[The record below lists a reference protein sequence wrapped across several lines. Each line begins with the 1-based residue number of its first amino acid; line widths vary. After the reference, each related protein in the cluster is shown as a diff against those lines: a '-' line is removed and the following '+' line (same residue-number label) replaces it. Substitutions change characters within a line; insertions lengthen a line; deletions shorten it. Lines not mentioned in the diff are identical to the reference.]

1 MEAATIQKMLTMY
14 LVFCK
19 AWTGKFYLLWRVA
32 VQLTDKIERQ
42 VAQTATV
49 DVSNHL
55 SQCFPDRMETACM
68 GNKGYV
74 VAIKTQLATEE
85 TRRTGEIISTG
96 VEKEK
101 KEKDKKN
108 WLCQRK
114 MRGGENKRKI

>member
-1 MEAATIQKMLTMY
+1 
-14 LVFCK
+14 
-19 AWTGKFYLLWRVA
+19 
-32 VQLTDKIERQ
+32 
-42 VAQTATV
+42 
-49 DVSNHL
+49 
-55 SQCFPDRMETACM
+55 M
-68 GNKGYV
+68 GNKSYV

-114 MRGGENKRKI
+114 VRGEKKTTKEKSNALVHYVRVEKIF